1 VLAGFTLIWVTW
13 DAIFGRQL
21 LAINMF
27 LFHGAAAERLIEQI
41 TQTVSQGG
49 GVAALL
55 GNILGLLPLALI
67 DTASNTG
74 RTGRWILW
82 GTALIAVFY
91 NTGAGRG
98 DLMMAVMAI
107 ALGRSSDWRR
117 LFAAG
122 GLALGIF
129 FAASVFRGD
138 FAVNPRNPLVEGIL
152 APYFNLFAMLK
163 ANCGTAPW
171 YNFVLEFLKKFLPG
185 FLFPKTIFSFNVQM
199 SWCINPSDAN
209 LSNGVSIFG
218 WLSEIYYYTPS
229 FVTALIAGIILAVLV
244 RATNRQFLKQRLFS
258 ARLLAGLICFYLP
271 RSRTQDVFSYLIA
284 QLIFL
289 IFIWPS
295 MCNLMRTL
303 RRLIPATPADTS
315 PQPRPE
321 LS

>member
-1 VLAGFTLIWVTW
+1 VIW
-13 DAIFGRQL
+13 DAVFGRQL
-21 LAINMF
+21 LVINMF
-27 LFHGAAAERLIEQI
+27 LFHDAATARLIEQM
-41 TQTVSQGG
+41 TETVSQGG

-67 DTASNTG
+67 DAASNTG

-82 GTALIAVFY
+82 GSALVAVFY

-98 DLMMAVMAI
+98 DLMMAVLAI

-117 LFAAG
+117 LFTAG

-138 FAVNPRNPLVEGIL
+138 FAVNPRNPLIEGII
-152 APYFNLFAMLK
+152 APYLNLTLMLN
-163 ANCGTAPW
+163 AHCGTAPW
-171 YNFVLEFLKKFLPG
+171 YSFILEFLKKFLPA
-185 FLFPKTIFSFNVQM
+185 FLIPKTIFSFNVQM
-199 SWCINPSDAN
+199 SWCINPSDTN
-209 LSNGVSIFG
+209 LANGVSIFG

-229 FVTALIAGIILAVLV
+229 VLTALIAGIILTLLV
-244 RATNRQFLKQRLFS
+244 RATNRQFMKQRLFS

-289 IFIWPS
+289 VFIWPS
-295 MCNLMRTL
+295 LCSLMRTL
-303 RRLIPATPADTS
+303 RKLLPVNTDASTS
-315 PQPRPE
+315 AEPRAE